1 MQSLSSL
8 EREIFRSFFL
18 LTDTNSMY
26 ICMHDDEIKL
36 LGNTITSPKM
46 KPVQSRSAFLPPS
59 EKYLVKVEREVWT

>member
-36 LGNTITSPKM
+36 LGNTITSPKNETSSVS
-46 KPVQSRSAFLPPS
+46 PRLLTSF
-59 EKYLVKVEREVWT
+59 